1 MKKGIKYL
9 LLGVMALLPL
19 SAKAADMC
27 YTTVDLDCPTWVNPG
42 ETVSCKFKLD
52 KPCGSDSDRI
62 VINGISAKY
71 SIGEGLVY
79 NSFNPIQEFNV
90 NSNTENGFAVGN
102 TSAVFTSEDIATIK
116 LDIPANATKDS
127 TYTFGMY
134 DFSMTDMEF
143 NDLYPNDDETFEIS
157 RTFKII
163 DLSFNSDLNVDEE
176 TNVIKLNPGASASD
190 LVSNITTNGEGTL
203 TEQVYEYA
211 GAAIPFE
218 AITEGSENDISLKTG
233 MEIVVNYYNDNEQ
246 ICEENESGMGCAF
259 VTDKQ
264 YIYPIAVKG
273 DVTGDGNIRMSD
285 VMKAATHLIEGDVL
299 VGKAYIAAG
308 DVTGDGEIM
317 MSDVMKL
324 ANHIIVGGE
333 L

>member
-9 LLGVMALLPL
+9 LLGVLAVLPL
-19 SAKAADMC
+19 SAKAADC
-27 YTTVDLDCPTWVNPG
+27 GPAGVRLVCPTWANPG
-42 ETVSCKFKLD
+42 ETVSCVFKAWENTCPPTSGKL
-52 KPCGSDSDRI
+52 
-62 VINGISAKY
+62 NGVSAKY
-71 SIGEGLVY
+71 SIGEGLIY

-116 LDIPANATKDS
+116 LDIPTNATKTS

-143 NDLYPNDDETFEIS
+143 NDWYPNDDEAFEIS

-163 DLSFNSDLNVDEE
+163 DLSFNSDLNIDEE
-176 TNVIKLNPGASASD
+176 TNVIKLNAGVSASH
-190 LVSNITTNGEGTL
+190 LVSNITTNGQGILDIPVDEL
-203 TEQVYEYA
+203 A

-218 AITEGSENDISLKTG
+218 AITEGSENDVSLKTG
-233 MEIVVNYYNDNEQ
+233 MEIIINYMN
-246 ICEENESGMGCAF
+246 ENEIECDENETGAGCAF

-264 YIYPIAVKG
+264 YIYPIAIKG

-285 VMKAATHLIEGDVL
+285 VMKAATHLIEGNVL
-299 VGKAYIAAG
+299 VGEEYIAAG

-317 MSDVMKL
+317 MSDIMKL